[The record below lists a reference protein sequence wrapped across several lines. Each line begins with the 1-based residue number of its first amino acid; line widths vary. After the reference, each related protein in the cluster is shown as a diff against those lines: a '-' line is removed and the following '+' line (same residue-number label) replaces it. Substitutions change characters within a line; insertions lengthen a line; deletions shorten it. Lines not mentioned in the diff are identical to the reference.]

1 VLQLR
6 EEVVDSLVTIRM
18 SPAHKAVT
26 DKTNVEGLQV
36 LHGDHFSEMAGI
48 KTVEAKLAD
57 SFILPVT

>member
-1 VLQLR
+1 
-6 EEVVDSLVTIRM
+6 M